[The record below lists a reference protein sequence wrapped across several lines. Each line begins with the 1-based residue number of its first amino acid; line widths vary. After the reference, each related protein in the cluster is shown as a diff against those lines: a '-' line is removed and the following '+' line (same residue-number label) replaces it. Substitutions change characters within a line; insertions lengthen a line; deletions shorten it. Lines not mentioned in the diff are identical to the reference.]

1 MLALVTGASSGIG
14 LAIARYLASLRYDL
28 ILTARDAGRLE
39 RAGKE
44 LAAAGV
50 SVRTA
55 RYDLADRKACVSLHD
70 EMKDLPVD
78 FLVNCAGLGVY
89 GPFAETDLEKELRMI
104 DVNVTAV
111 HILTKLF
118 LRDMMGRGRGVILN
132 VGSSAG
138 FMAGPL
144 FAGYYASKN
153 YVVRLTEAIH
163 EELRRAGSPVKISV
177 LCPGPVDT
185 PFNRTAG
192 IDRPLPGQA
201 AALAA
206 KRGIDGALAGQMLVV
221 PGAMMK
227 LGVVL
232 SRFPGDRLMT
242 RITYRIQSTKGGRGH
257 AETG

>member
-39 RAGKE
+39 HAGKE

-185 PFNRTAG
+185 PFNRG
-192 IDRPLPGQA
+192 V
-201 AALAA
+201 
-206 KRGIDGALAGQMLVV
+206 DGALAGQMLVV

>member
-163 EELRRAGSPVKISV
+163 EELRRAGRASTARSP
-177 LCPGPVDT
+177 
-185 PFNRTAG
+185 
-192 IDRPLPGQA
+192 
-201 AALAA
+201 
-206 KRGIDGALAGQMLVV
+206 
-221 PGAMMK
+221 
-227 LGVVL
+227 
-232 SRFPGDRLMT
+232 
-242 RITYRIQSTKGGRGH
+242 GRCWWCR
-257 AETG
+257 AR